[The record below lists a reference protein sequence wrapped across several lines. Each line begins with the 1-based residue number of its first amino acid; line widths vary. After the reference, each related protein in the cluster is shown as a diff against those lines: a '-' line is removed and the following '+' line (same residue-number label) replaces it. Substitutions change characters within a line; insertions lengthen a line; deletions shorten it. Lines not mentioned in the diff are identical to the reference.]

1 MQYIFSLQVICIIYL
16 ITRLLTT
23 KFPGLKQI
31 VWVSLIIKLLVLLL
45 NEFIFELPD
54 SNADATRFET
64 KTWFYAKLPIFDF
77 LTSFNSDFTA
87 YTFTWFLSILYR
99 IFGRSP
105 LVLESF
111 GIIISL
117 ISVILVF
124 RISFLVSGDVK
135 KSKQSAAIF
144 AFYPTIILY
153 SVIILREVYIVFFIL
168 LISLFIV
175 KWLKSN
181 KIKFALVSFLLFV
194 PLYFLHGGLMVGAVM
209 VFIILSYSS
218 LKDIYNSFKNNH
230 LLIPQ
235 LVFVFFAL
243 CVVIIMAIKLSTL
256 NIPYFGSA
264 NQILTLSRI
273 FFQAEVTNLG
283 GSAYPGWLIPF
294 SLSSFILLIIPR
306 LIYFLFSPFLWD
318 IKAINHLLGFVDAFL
333 VLLLFYF
340 IIKGLV
346 VKKQNKTVT
355 ILCIF
360 LLPLLITYSW
370 GVGNFG
376 TALRHRSKFIPVLI
390 AISTIYVPKITL
402 RRNLKVYKPDE

>member
-1 MQYIFSLQVICIIYL
+1 MEYIFSLQAICLLFLFTGLL
-16 ITRLLTT
+16 IF
-23 KFPGLKQI
+23 KFPGLKLTI
-31 VWVSLIIKLLVLLL
+31 WVALILRILLSLI

-124 RISFLVSGDVK
+124 RVSFLVSGDVK

-144 AFYPTIILY
+144 AFFPSVILY

-168 LISLFIV
+168 LIALFIV
-175 KWLKSN
+175 KWLNSN
-181 KIKFALVSFLLFV
+181 QIKFALVSLLLFV
-194 PLYFLHGGLMVGAVM
+194 PLYFLHGGLMIGAGM
-209 VFIILSYSS
+209 FFIILIYISIKNIYGA
-218 LKDIYNSFKNNH
+218 LKNGHILVPQMAFI
-230 LLIPQ
+230 LFVLITM
-235 LVFVFFAL
+235 
-243 CVVIIMAIKLSTL
+243 VIAFNKLSTF
-256 NIPYFGSA
+256 NIPYLGNIS
-264 NQILTLSRI
+264 QVLTLSRI

-283 GSAYPGWLIPF
+283 GSAYPGWLIPS
-294 SLSSFILLIIPR
+294 SLSSFVLLIIPR

>member
-1 MQYIFSLQVICIIYL
+1 LIF
-16 ITRLLTT
+16 
-23 KFPGLKQI
+23 KFPGLKLTI
-31 VWVSLIIKLLVLLL
+31 WVALILRILLSLI

-64 KTWFYAKLPIFDF
+64 KTWFYAKLPFFDF

-87 YTFTWFLSILYR
+87 YTFTWFLSVLYR

-117 ISVILVF
+117 ISVILVY
-124 RISFLVSGDVK
+124 RISFLVTDDII

-144 AFYPTIILY
+144 AFFPSVILY

-168 LISLFIV
+168 LIALYIV

-181 KIKFALVSFLLFV
+181 KIKFALVSLLLFL
-194 PLYFLHGGLMVGAVM
+194 PLYFLHGGLMIGAVM

-230 LLIPQ
+230 ILIPQ
-235 LVFVFFAL
+235 MVFIL
-243 CVVIIMAIKLSTL
+243 ITLIIIGIAINKLSTF
-256 NIPYFGSA
+256 NIPYLGNIS
-264 NQILTLSRI
+264 QVLTLSRI

-294 SLSSFILLIIPR
+294 SLSSFVLLIIPR

-318 IKAINHLLGFVDAFL
+318 IKAINHLLGFVDASL
-333 VLLLFYF
+333 VLYLFFY
-340 IIKGLV
+340 IIRGIV
-346 VKKQNKTVT
+346 VEKQNKYVT

>member
-1 MQYIFSLQVICIIYL
+1 MEYIFSLQAICL
-16 ITRLLTT
+16 LFLFTRLLIF
-23 KFPGLKQI
+23 KFPGLKLTI
-31 VWVSLIIKLLVLLL
+31 WVALILRILLSLI

-64 KTWFYAKLPIFDF
+64 KTWFYAKLPFFDF

-87 YTFTWFLSILYR
+87 YTFTWFLSVLYR

-117 ISVILVF
+117 ISVILVY
-124 RISFLVSGDVK
+124 RISFLVTDDII

-144 AFYPTIILY
+144 AFFPSVILY

-168 LISLFIV
+168 LIALYIV

-181 KIKFALVSFLLFV
+181 KIKFALVSLLLFL
-194 PLYFLHGGLMVGAVM
+194 PLYFLHGGLMIGAVM

-230 LLIPQ
+230 ILIPQ
-235 LVFVFFAL
+235 MVFILITLF
-243 CVVIIMAIKLSTL
+243 IIGIAINKLSTF
-256 NIPYFGSA
+256 NIPYLGNIS
-264 NQILTLSRI
+264 QVLTLSRI

-294 SLSSFILLIIPR
+294 SLSSFILLIVPR

-318 IKAINHLLGFVDAFL
+318 IKAINHLLGFVDASL
-333 VLLLFYF
+333 VLYLFYY
-340 IIKGLV
+340 IIRGIV
-346 VKKQNKTVT
+346 VEKQNKYVT

>member
-1 MQYIFSLQVICIIYL
+1 LEFIVGFQGVCLAIIAAYIL
-16 ITRLLTT
+16 ILRYH
-23 KFPGLKQI
+23 GLK
-31 VWVSLIIKLLVLLL
+31 LIIWIALIIRLFAALF
-45 NEFIFELPD
+45 NEFISKLPD
-54 SNADATRFET
+54 TNADAGRFEA
-64 KTWFYAKLPIFDF
+64 KTWVYAQMPVFDF
-77 LTSFNSDFTA
+77 INSFNSDSNA
-87 YTFTWFLSILYR
+87 YTFTWVLSVLYR

-117 ISVILVF
+117 ISVILVY

-135 KSKQSAAIF
+135 KSKQSAAVF
-144 AFYPTIILY
+144 AFFPTVILY

-181 KIKFALVSFLLFV
+181 KIKFALVSLLLFV

>member
-1 MQYIFSLQVICIIYL
+1 MEFIIGFQGVCLAIIAAYILALRY
-16 ITRLLTT
+16 
-23 KFPGLKQI
+23 PGLKVI
-31 VWVSLIIKLLVLLL
+31 IWIALIIRLFAALF
-45 NEFIFELPD
+45 NEFISKLPD
-54 SNADATRFET
+54 TNADAGRFEA
-64 KTWFYAKLPIFDF
+64 KTWFYAQMPVFNFIS
-77 LTSFNSDFTA
+77 SFNSDSKA
-87 YTFTWFLSILYR
+87 YTFTWFLSVFYR
-99 IFGRSP
+99 ILGRSP
-105 LVLESF
+105 LLLESF

-124 RISFLVSGDVK
+124 RISFLVSGDLK
-135 KSKQSAAIF
+135 KSKQSTAIF
-144 AFYPTIILY
+144 AFFPTIILY

-181 KIKFALVSFLLFV
+181 KIKFALVSLLLFV
-194 PLYFLHGGLMVGAVM
+194 PLYFLHGGLLVGAGM
-209 VFIILSYSS
+209 VFIILNYSS
-218 LKDIYNSFKNNH
+218 LKDIYNSFKNNQ

-243 CVVIIMAIKLSTL
+243 FVIVIMAMKLSTL

-283 GSAYPGWLIPF
+283 GSAYPSWLIPS
-294 SLSSFILLIIPR
+294 SLSSFVLLIIPR

-402 RRNLKVYKPDE
+402 RRNLRVYKPDE

>member
-1 MQYIFSLQVICIIYL
+1 MDSIWGLIGLGMVIIATYL
-16 ITRLLTT
+16 ISF
-23 KFPGLKQI
+23 KFPNLKIIIWGASIIRIISVLIHEYI
-31 VWVSLIIKLLVLLL
+31 VK
-45 NEFIFELPD
+45 LPD
-54 SNADATRFET
+54 GMKDAIRFEDNVW
-64 KTWFYAKLPIFDF
+64 KYSQLPFIDF
-77 LTSFNSDFTA
+77 LYSFNSVSKA
-87 YTFTWFLSILYR
+87 YTFTWFLSFFYR
-99 IFGRSP
+99 IFGRST
-105 LVLESF
+105 LLLESVH
-111 GIIISL
+111 IIIGLSCIL
-117 ISVILVF
+117 LVYKLSWLLSGSVL
-124 RISFLVSGDVK
+124 

-144 AFYPTIILY
+144 AFFPTIILY

-181 KIKFALVSFLLFV
+181 QIKFALVSLLLFV
-194 PLYFLHGGLMVGAVM
+194 PLYFLHGGLLIGAVM
-209 VFIILSYSS
+209 FFIILIYFSA
-218 LKDIYNSFKNNH
+218 KDIYGALKNGH
-230 LLIPQ
+230 ILVPQMAFILFVLITM
-235 LVFVFFAL
+235 
-243 CVVIIMAIKLSTL
+243 VIAFNKLSTF
-256 NIPYFGSA
+256 NIPYLGNIS
-264 NQILTLSRI
+264 QVLTLSRI

-283 GSAYPGWLIPF
+283 GSAYPGWLIPS
-294 SLSSFILLIIPR
+294 SLSSFVLLIIPR

>member
-1 MQYIFSLQVICIIYL
+1 MDIIFSLQAICL
-16 ITRLLTT
+16 LFLFTRLLIF
-23 KFPGLKQI
+23 KFPGLKLTI
-31 VWVSLIIKLLVLLL
+31 WVALILRILLSLI
-45 NEFIFELPD
+45 NEFIYELPD

-87 YTFTWFLSILYR
+87 YTFTWFLSLLYR

-117 ISVILVF
+117 ISVIIVY
-124 RISFLVSGDVK
+124 RISFLVSDDTI

-144 AFYPTIILY
+144 AFFPTVILY
-153 SVIILREVYIVFFIL
+153 SVIILREVYIVFFML
-168 LISLFIV
+168 LIALYVV

-181 KIKFALVSFLLFV
+181 QIKFAFVSLLLFL
-194 PLYFLHGGLMVGAVM
+194 PLYFLHGGLMIGAVM
-209 VFIILSYSS
+209 FFIIFLYISV
-218 LKDIYNSFKNNH
+218 KNIYAAFKNNH
-230 LLIPQ
+230 ILVPQ
-235 LVFVFFAL
+235 IVFILFIF
-243 CVVIIMAIKLSTL
+243 ITIAIAINELSTF
-256 NIPYFGSA
+256 NIPYLGNVSQF
-264 NQILTLSRI
+264 LTLSRI

-294 SLSSFILLIIPR
+294 SLPSFVLLIIPR

-318 IKAINHLLGFVDAFL
+318 IKAINHLLGFVDALL
-333 VLLLFYF
+333 VIVLFFY

-346 VKKQNKTVT
+346 VKKQNKSVT
-355 ILCIF
+355 ILCII

-376 TALRHRSKFIPVLI
+376 TALRHRSKFIPVFI
-390 AISTIYVPKITL
+390 AISSIYVPKITI
-402 RRNLKVYKPDE
+402 RKNLKVYKPDE